1 MLVSLP
7 PPVTPC
13 FFFFQPNPSSVTLTK
28 PSCLKFIKAP
38 PNLTAPTSSTSQR
51 KPLSPHLPPKPKQ
64 PQEEAGA
71 LPWQRKCSAGY
82 IEPKVPWGGGG
93 LLKVNGSPPRLARR
107 GMPCLHGSSCFY
119 CAHIPVDMQ
128 GSEPEGTPFASSWRG
143 WLCWWAQQSEIQP
156 RGKGREA
163 KGAKTWAGLS
173 SLPAV
178 LMSCR

>member
-13 FFFFQPNPSSVTLTK
+13 FFSTKSFFCNFDQTQLPKVHKSSTK
-28 PSCLKFIKAP
+28 PNCPNFIYISAEAPLPLPASKTKATP
-38 PNLTAPTSSTSQR
+38 RRGRGT
-51 KPLSPHLPPKPKQ
+51 PLA
-64 PQEEAGA
+64 EEMQCWLHRAQGA
-71 LPWQRKCSAGY
+71 L
-82 IEPKVPWGGGG
+82 GGV

-128 GSEPEGTPFASSWRG
+128 GSEPEGTPFARPWRG

-156 RGKGREA
+156 GGKGEKL
-163 KGAKTWAGLS
+163 KGLKTSAGLS